1 MAQAA
6 IDMLGKHLP
15 GDSWVNLS
23 FCFAA
28 AIALW
33 TATGDA
39 DHVWIVGSY
48 FHYSVPGGFEEPRC
62 RDISPKAG
70 LFGKTDPMYVVY
82 AKKAAAAAAE
92 PAETEP

>member
-1 MAQAA
+1 VLTCASGSAA
-6 IDMLGKHLP
+6 AA
-15 GDSWVNLS
+15 
-23 FCFAA
+23 AA

-48 FHYSVPGGFEEPRC
+48 FHYSVPGGFEEAKC

-82 AKKAAAAAAE
+82 AKKAVAAAQSAPQEA
-92 PAETEP
+92 